1 MNFEMIQNEYSDALT
16 VMFNAVQGS
25 VHEFKEFEPW
35 RADTHSLALKMY
47 RHLTAIKALCEI
59 GSDEQA
65 GYSSS
70 YYIDFSSAQIVT
82 RAAIETFLTFAYVF
96 GQEDLT
102 LSKFRSE
109 IWQLSGLADRQKLQ
123 PSTLDSEQKLAT
135 EKLDMEKLR
144 TSIASSPHLSSIY
157 TEKQATRILA
167 GGWSQL
173 RDWGELAEAA
183 GIDSRYFENT
193 YKHLCGFSHS
203 SYISTL
209 QISQARDM
217 QTQLEMARACLCMCL
232 FYTAHFVVTFSKISS
247 SAALYLS
254 KDETAIKLIE
264 KWHITVESWQEVY
277 AAQDAEMTKKK

>member
-1 MNFEMIQNEYSDALT
+1 MRIAFMNFDDLKLEYADALT
-16 VMFNAVQGS
+16 VLFNAVQGS
-25 VHEFKEFEPW
+25 VQEFKEFEPW

-47 RHLTAIKALCEI
+47 RHLTSVKLLCERCI
-59 GSDEQA
+59 DERA
-65 GYSSS
+65 GYLPS
-70 YYIDFSSAQIVT
+70 YHIDFSSAQIVT

-102 LSKFRSE
+102 LSQFRSE

-123 PSTLDSEQKLAT
+123 PSTPDSEQKLAT

-144 TSIASSPHLSSIY
+144 ISIEKSPHLSNAY
-157 TEKQATRILA
+157 TEKQAARILA

-217 QTQLEMARACLCMCL
+217 QTQADMAQSCLCMCL
-232 FYTAHFVVTFSKISS
+232 FYTAHFVSTFAKISRT
-247 SAALYLS
+247 AALFLS
-254 KDETAIKLIE
+254 KDKAAIRLVE
-264 KWHITVESWQEVY
+264 KWYITKDDWEKIY
-277 AAQDAEMTKKK
+277 AKQRSL